1 LVFEYPPIAG
11 GVKCNR
17 GIKEK
22 NGSVHTYK
30 YNKKYLLSIC
40 SMEFIDFKLKIPL
53 ILPRG
58 FPRSSSKG
66 G

>member
-1 LVFEYPPIAG
+1 MQPG
-11 GVKCNR
+11 DQS
-17 GIKEK
+17 K
-22 NGSVHTYK
+22 NGKVHTYK

-58 FPRSSSKG
+58 FPRSSSKEG
-66 G
+66 RQMKGSIV